1 MHCIHRRVM
10 SPLNF
15 PMAALILA
23 FAVTLLGCHHPGPPR
38 AEDEGPKVTTID
50 VQNQGFNDMTIY
62 AIAGGARTRLGIAN
76 GNRTTTLTIPAYLVT
91 TTTFFR
97 FVADPIGGN
106 RTPVTEEID
115 VSPGDQLVMIINPG
129 Q

>member
-1 MHCIHRRVM
+1 MHCTHRRAM
-10 SPLNF
+10 SPMRFRL
-15 PMAALILA
+15 ASLILA
-23 FAVTLLGCHHPGPPR
+23 FAVTLLGCHASGPPR
-38 AEDEGPKVTTID
+38 NGDDAPKVTTID
-50 VQNQGFNDMTIY
+50 VQNEGFNDMNIY
-62 AIAGGARTRLGIAN
+62 AIVGGARTRLGTAP
-76 GNRTTTLTIPAYLVT
+76 GNKTTTLTIPAYLVS

>member
-1 MHCIHRRVM
+1 MRCTLRRAM
-10 SPLNF
+10 SPF
-15 PMAALILA
+15 RFTMASLMLA
-23 FAVTLLGCHHPGPPR
+23 FAVTLLGCHHSGPPR
-38 AEDEGPKVTTID
+38 SGDESPQVTTID

-76 GNRTTTLTIPAYLVT
+76 GNKTTTLTIPAYLVS

>member
-1 MHCIHRRVM
+1 MHCANRRATNPFRTTTV
-10 SPLNF
+10 
-15 PMAALILA
+15 ALMLA
-23 FAVTLLGCHHPGPPR
+23 FAISVPGCHAPGPPR
-38 AEDEGPKVTTID
+38 NDDEGPKVTTID
-50 VQNQGFNDMTIY
+50 VQNQGFNDMTVY
-62 AIAGGARTRLGIAN
+62 AIVGGARTRLGIAP
-76 GNRTTTLTIPAYLVT
+76 GNRTTTLTIPAYLVS

>member
-1 MHCIHRRVM
+1 MHFTHRRAM
-10 SPLNF
+10 RPLRF
-15 PMAALILA
+15 TTTALMLTIALT
-23 FAVTLLGCHHPGPPR
+23 VLGCHAAGPPR
-38 AEDEGPKVTTID
+38 TGDDAPKVTTID
-50 VQNQGFNDMTIY
+50 IQNQGFNDMTIY
-62 AIAGGARTRLGIAN
+62 AIVGGARTRLGIAN
-76 GNRTTTLTIPAYLVT
+76 GNKTTTLTIPAYLVST
-91 TTTFFR
+91 STYFR